1 MPDAYGWDI
10 REQAEELYI
19 IDGLTYEQVAE
30 RTGVSLTQ
38 LKRWGTDSEPGWA
51 ERRREYRQAQTT
63 VRRGVM
69 LAKAKAVNS
78 LLEAMDPQTAYAF
91 SSLVSAGRVIEEES
105 RRQRIEDQGQAE
117 AEVRQIN
124 TAEDAVAALGEAVQR
139 KVNVLLSQ
147 PGAVSL
153 AGIKEMQ
160 QALEMIEKLKTKYAP
175 VDAGQDGPRGI
186 SAEALQTIRR
196 DVLRMST

>member
-124 TAEDAVAALGEAVQR
+124 TAEDAVAALGELLAKRALLARKDHYRREAQR
-139 KVNVLLSQ
+139 YH
-147 PGAVSL
+147 
-153 AGIKEMQ
+153 
-160 QALEMIEKLKTKYAP
+160 EKA
-175 VDAGQDGPRGI
+175 
-186 SAEALQTIRR
+186 AEAGL
-196 DVLRMST
+196 DVDPPRKG

>member
-1 MPDAYGWDI
+1 MPETYGWDI

-51 ERRREYRQAQTT
+51 DRRREYRQAQTT

-78 LLEAMDPQTAYAF
+78 LLEVMDPQTAYAF
-91 SSLVSAGRVIEEES
+91 SSLVSAGRMIEAEVREN
-105 RRQRIEDQGQAE
+105 RPGQPGAQV
-117 AEVRQIN
+117 AEVRQIA
-124 TAEDAVAALGEAVQR
+124 TAQDAV
-139 KVNVLLSQ
+139 
-147 PGAVSL
+147 
-153 AGIKEMQ
+153 
-160 QALEMIEKLKTKYAP
+160 
-175 VDAGQDGPRGI
+175 
-186 SAEALQTIRR
+186 EALQEALQRKINAVLGDPAGFSLDAVKGLRQTMELIESLQARYLSDSKKTKQGLSGDAVQEIRKQI
-196 DVLRMST
+196 LGIGQ